1 MFLSF
6 KQLFHIIKYVFLKK
20 MATEQQQKRWLVVV
34 GALLI
39 QLALGTIY
47 SWGTMTVFVSPYLNL
62 TMNLN
67 PSIIR
72 EVTVYI
78 FGVGLLSFAITMI
91 FAGKLQQKYGPKKI
105 AILGGILIGI
115 GLISSAFMTTFIGL
129 FITYGI
135 VFGVGIGFG
144 YVCPIASAGKWFPDK
159 KGFINGIAVAGF
171 GAGAFVFNYVIK
183 ALANP
188 TGLLDTDINFVSTI
202 SPNIPIMFIVLG
214 TIYLGLVIGGA
225 MMLSNP
231 PEGWKPDGWTPP
243 PPSEESGISG
253 LEFERSQ
260 TVKLPQF
267 WMLWLAFA
275 LSAMSGLMVIGSF
288 SAFAKTYAAPDV
300 FLYVIGTSDFVLIG
314 SLAALFN
321 GLGRIVWGKLADMI
335 TYKKTMLVMFLTQAV
350 LMFIYFTTNG
360 SEIYFLII
368 TCVIF
373 FCFGGNFSLFP
384 TATADLFGSKN
395 LGPNYGIVFTA
406 YGVAGFIG
414 AVGVNLFVSIFGSYK
429 VLFIVMGLMS
439 VGSAILAYVI
449 KPPKQR

>member
-1 MFLSF
+1 
-6 KQLFHIIKYVFLKK
+6 
-20 MATEQQQKRWLVVV
+20 
-34 GALLI
+34 
-39 QLALGTIY
+39 
-47 SWGTMTVFVSPYLNL
+47 
-62 TMNLN
+62 
-67 PSIIR
+67 
-72 EVTVYI
+72 
-78 FGVGLLSFAITMI
+78 
-91 FAGKLQQKYGPKKI
+91 
-105 AILGGILIGI
+105 
-115 GLISSAFMTTFIGL
+115 MTTFIGL
-129 FITYGI
+129 IITYGI
-135 VFGVGIGFG
+135 IFGVGIGFG

-188 TGLLDTDINFVSTI
+188 SGLLDTDINFVSTI

-214 TIYLGLVIGGA
+214 MIYLGLVVGGA
-225 MMLSNP
+225 MALSNP

-243 PPSEESGISG
+243 PASEESGISG
-253 LEFERSQ
+253 LEFERAQ

-288 SAFAKTYAAPDV
+288 AAFAKTLDPFDD
-300 FLYVIGTSDFVLIG
+300 FLYAIGTSDFVLIG

-335 TYKKTMLVMFLTQAV
+335 TYKKAMLVMFLTQAT

-368 TCVIF
+368 TCAIF

-414 AVGVNLFVSIFGSYK
+414 AVGVNLFVSIFGSYL
-429 VLFIVMGLMS
+429 VLFIVMGAMS
-439 VGSAILAYVI
+439 VGSAILAFVI

>member
-1 MFLSF
+1 
-6 KQLFHIIKYVFLKK
+6 
-20 MATEQQQKRWLVVV
+20 MATEQKVRNRWIVVI
-34 GALLI
+34 GAILI

-47 SWGTMTVFVSPYLNL
+47 SWGTITIFVSPYLNEL
-62 TMNLN
+62 
-67 PSIIR
+67 R
-72 EVTVYI
+72 EDTVYI
-78 FGVGLLSFAITMI
+78 FGVGLLSFAVTMI

-105 AILGGILIGI
+105 AILGGVLIGI

-129 FITYGI
+129 LITYGVI
-135 VFGVGIGFG
+135 FGAGIGFG

-171 GAGAFVFNYVIK
+171 GAGAFIFNYVIK
-183 ALANP
+183 ALVNP
-188 TGLLDTDINFVSTI
+188 TNLETTDPSFVSTI
-202 SPNIPIMFIVLG
+202 TQNIPVMFIVLG
-214 TIYLGLVIGGA
+214 IIYLVFIIVGA
-225 MMLSNP
+225 FTLSNP

-243 PPSEESGISG
+243 PASIESGISG
-253 LEFERSQ
+253 LEFERGQ

-267 WMLWLAFA
+267 WMLWTAFA
-275 LSAMSGLMVIGSF
+275 LSAMSGLMVIGSYA
-288 SAFAKTYAAPDV
+288 AFAKSVDAGDN
-300 FLYVIGTSDFVLIG
+300 FIYVIGTSDFVLIG
-314 SLAALFN
+314 SLAALLN

-335 TYKKTMLVMFLTQAV
+335 TYKKSMLIMFSTQAILMFL
-350 LMFIYFTTNG
+350 YFTTNMNA
-360 SEIYFLII
+360 SYFLII
-368 TCVIF
+368 TCAIY

-414 AVGVNLFVSIFGSYK
+414 AVGVNLFVSIFGSYL

-439 VGSAILAYVI
+439 VGSAFLAYVI

>member
-1 MFLSF
+1 MS
-6 KQLFHIIKYVFLKK
+6 
-20 MATEQQQKRWLVVV
+20 TEQKVRNRWIVVI
-34 GALLI
+34 GAILI

-62 TMNLN
+62 TMSLDPN
-67 PSIIR
+67 IVR

-78 FGVGLLSFAITMI
+78 FGVGLLTFAVTMI

-105 AILGGILIGI
+105 AILGGILIGF
-115 GLISSAFMTTFIGL
+115 GLVLSAFMTTFIGL
-129 FITYGI
+129 LITYGI
-135 VFGVGIGFG
+135 IFGAGIGFG

-188 TGLLDTDINFVSTI
+188 TGLSDTAPNFVAVI

-214 TIYLGLVIGGA
+214 LIYVVLVIGGA
-225 MMLSNP
+225 MTLSNP

-253 LEFERSQ
+253 LEFERGQ
-260 TVKLPQF
+260 TVKLRQF
-267 WMLWLAFA
+267 WMLWAAFA

-288 SAFAKTYAAPDV
+288 SAFAKTYESPSV
-300 FLYVIGTSDFVLIG
+300 FLYAIGTSDFVLIG

-321 GLGRIVWGKLADMI
+321 GLGRIVWGKMADMI
-335 TYKKTMLVMFLTQAV
+335 TYKKAMLVMFMIQAI

-368 TCVIF
+368 TCAIF

-414 AVGVNLFVSIFGSYK
+414 AVGVNLFVTIFGSYLI
-429 VLFIVMGLMS
+429 LFIVMGAMS

>member
-1 MFLSF
+1 MP
-6 KQLFHIIKYVFLKK
+6 
-20 MATEQQQKRWLVVV
+20 AEQKVRNRWIVVI
-34 GALLI
+34 GAILI

-47 SWGTMTVFVSPYLNL
+47 SWGTMTVFVSPYLNS
-62 TMNLN
+62 TMSLN

-78 FGVGLLSFAITMI
+78 FGVGLLSFAITMV

-105 AILGGILIGI
+105 AILGGILIGV
-115 GLISSAFMTTFIGL
+115 GVISSAFMTTFIGL
-129 FITYGI
+129 LITYGI
-135 VFGVGIGFG
+135 IFGAGIGFG

-183 ALANP
+183 LLANP
-188 TGLLDTDINFVSTI
+188 TDLSDQATNFVEII

-214 TIYLGLVIGGA
+214 IIYIVLVIGGA
-225 MMLSNP
+225 MTLSNP

-253 LEFERSQ
+253 LEFERGQ

-267 WMLWLAFA
+267 WMLWTAFA

-288 SAFAKTYAAPDV
+288 SAFAKTYDSPNV
-300 FLYVIGTSDFVLIG
+300 FKYVIGNSQFVLIG

-321 GLGRIVWGKLADMI
+321 GLGRIAWGKLADMI
-335 TYKKTMLVMFLTQAV
+335 TYKKTMLVMFITQAI
-350 LMFIYFTTNG
+350 LMFVYFTSNI
-360 SEIYFLII
+360 SEIYFLIM
-368 TCVIF
+368 TCAIF

-414 AVGVNLFVSIFGSYK
+414 AVGVNLFVSIFGSYL

-439 VGSAILAYVI
+439 VGSAFLAYVI